1 MKDLNIS
8 YSQKGLAYF
17 PDHAIYG
24 TYYLKDIH
32 DPEIHGL
39 WQSLARDLD
48 DICAG
53 TGFRTIVLLGV
64 GFELWQAWSAQQGRA
79 IPRGMG
85 GRDKLTELSQAFG
98 NDGGD
103 LWFHVKSDTAEGA
116 RIPMELIA
124 RRLQAVLAS
133 GSLIVPAEKRH
144 KGKVLGGRFTDGL
157 ENPADAEDL
166 SNRVVVG
173 EDEPDHRGG
182 TFLISQKFVH
192 DWTKL
197 NAMTEQ
203 HKQDMMGRDQ
213 KDRIIAMH
221 DESSHIKR
229 VRQLDGGRINYRI
242 LRQALPY
249 GHATDN
255 RANEEGVFFAGYAQ
269 STTALDTIL
278 SGIAG
283 HQKGF
288 IQDALFS
295 ATHSTNGS
303 YWYIPSLAECGLDA
317 GPGND
322 EITMNEF
329 FDYRSSNGYMFY
341 NARDYQ
347 HKIRGSKLVA
357 DCPISDR
364 VLVLINKQFS
374 RWQDTWYKKRETP
387 PLGHLK
393 DHLGKDDLNLVNASV
408 ALRKGKAVQLSLSKV
423 LINPEYSKKANLM
436 LIDPAEIIVGNMPQ
450 LSLGTGSRVMEYLT
464 DDERITGFFGML
476 NEYSASGHNA
486 PDYPLLITKGIGEI
500 SNAYQEKLR
509 TASDETKD
517 FYQAVLWSL
526 DGLSNFIKAYATL
539 ANTMAADPKLDGE
552 EQANLKEISG
562 RMERLAHE
570 APSNFI
576 EGLQLVFITNCALH
590 QTGEP
595 HSIGRLDQQLIGLY
609 EADLKSGVITPD
621 SAQEMLDAFWLKM
634 AETVLY
640 NYQHMTDYLTYGTGA
655 VFYSGGNF
663 PQGAAIN
670 QWVQQVTV
678 GGYKANDAG
687 EPEDATNALSIMCL
701 RSSRRLPL
709 NAPCLSVRLHKKTSP
724 EVFEETAKTVLSGGA
739 HPVLMNDDK
748 MVSALKDCG
757 PLSLADARDYT
768 CDGCFEAVIV
778 GKTEWAFSY
787 VPVLPMV
794 EYAMNEGCNVQA
806 AGPINLKGLKSSWNS
821 PPAEE
826 IKSFNQFMDI
836 FYQHWKWAMSRFF
849 NSLMSDYGS
858 LANYCTSPL
867 FSAFLSDT
875 LETGRDMTDGGGRY
889 HFVAPMLC
897 GMADTIDSL
906 QVVKRLVYD
915 ESTARCSL
923 PQLLLCLQCNWGN
936 DMKAPFYTTSEG
948 AARRDADSAYFKQ
961 LRGYALEVPKFG
973 INSDSEVKTF
983 AEEVIGRCVEIV
995 HEGLGKPLPVI
1006 AEGYERIKQKYGTP
1020 DRPFA
1025 FTITPGIGT
1034 FEDNVGLGLG
1044 FGATANGRLSGQPI
1058 GADFTAMPLPA
1069 DLPFELRSTDASV
1082 ALDDWNIEAVSHGI
1096 ANGAPNDINI
1106 MENFPE
1112 EKLANLIRSFANSEL
1127 GSNMMTITCCDPD
1140 TYAQAMEVPE
1150 RYDLVRT
1157 RMGGWTEYVVAMFDF
1172 HQEYVRRRPYYE

>member
-1 MKDLNIS
+1 MKDLNIL

-24 TYYLKDIH
+24 TFFLKEIG
-32 DPEIHGL
+32 DPANHEL

-48 DICAG
+48 RFSQG
-53 TGFRTIVLLGV
+53 TNFQTVVLLGV
-64 GFELWQAWSAQQGRA
+64 GFDLWQSWSQSLGLGK
-79 IPRGMG
+79 PKGMG
-85 GRDKLTELSQAFG
+85 SRDKLSELSQAFG

-103 LWFHVKSDTAEGA
+103 LWFHVKSDSAESAGKM
-116 RIPMELIA
+116 MELIE
-124 RRLQAVLAS
+124 RRLSEAV
-133 GSLIVPAEKRH
+133 GHSLIVIGEKRH

-166 SNRVVVG
+166 SNRVTVG
-173 EDEPDHRGG
+173 EDEPNHRGG
-182 TFLISQKFVH
+182 TFLLSQKFVH
-192 DWTKL
+192 DWSKL

-203 HKQDMMGRDQ
+203 HKQDMIGRDS

-229 VRQLDGGRINYRI
+229 VRQLDREAVNYRI

-269 STTALDTIL
+269 STMALDRIL

-283 HQKGF
+283 HQKGS
-288 IQDALFS
+288 IQDSLFS
-295 ATHSTNGS
+295 ATHSVHGS
-303 YWYIPSLAECGLDA
+303 YWYVPSIAECGVGP

-329 FDYRSSNGYMFY
+329 FNFRSSNGYMFY

-347 HKIRGSKLVA
+347 HKVRGSKLVA
-357 DCPISDR
+357 DCPLSDR
-364 VLVLINKQFS
+364 ILLLINKQFS

-387 PLGHLK
+387 ALGHLK
-393 DHLGKDDLNLVNASV
+393 DYLPDDEKDLLRASV
-408 ALRKGKAVQLSLSKV
+408 ALRKGKAVQISLSEV
-423 LINPEYSKKANLM
+423 LISPEYSKKANLM
-436 LIDPAEIIVGNMPQ
+436 MIDPAEIIVGNMPQ

-464 DDERITGFFGML
+464 EEERITGFFGLL

-486 PDYPLLITKGIGEI
+486 PDYPLLIEKGIGAI
-500 SNAYQEKLR
+500 SKAFQEKLDS
-509 TASDETKD
+509 ASDETRD
-517 FYQAVLWSL
+517 FYQSVVWSL
-526 DGLSNFIKAYATL
+526 DGLSNFIEAYASL
-539 ANTMAADPKLDGE
+539 ATRMADDPGYDCQEKN
-552 EQANLKEISG
+552 NLKEIAS
-562 RMERLAHE
+562 RMKRLAHE
-570 APSNFI
+570 APAGFV
-576 EGLQLVFITNCALH
+576 EGLQLVYITNCALH

-609 EADLKSGVITPD
+609 EADLKAGVISEQ
-621 SAQEMLDAFWLKM
+621 SAQEVLDSFWLKM
-634 AETVLY
+634 DETVLY
-640 NYQHMTDYLTYGTGA
+640 NYQNMTDYLTYGTGA

-687 EPEDATNALSIMCL
+687 EPEDATNALSVMCL
-701 RSSRRLPL
+701 RSARRLPL
-709 NAPCLSVRLHKKTSP
+709 NAPCLSVRLHPKMDQTI
-724 EVFEETAKTVLSGGA
+724 FDETAKTVLSGGA

-757 PLSLADARDYT
+757 PLSLEDARDYT

-778 GKTEWAFSY
+778 GKTEWAFCY

-794 EYAMNEGCNVQA
+794 DYAMNEGCTVQA

-821 PPAEE
+821 APAEE
-826 IKSFNQFMDI
+826 IHSFDEFMDI
-836 FYQHWKWAMSRFF
+836 FYRHWKWAISGFYH
-849 NSLMSDYGS
+849 SLMCNYGS

-875 LETGRDMTDGGGRY
+875 LESGRDMTDGGGRY

-906 QVVKRLVYD
+906 QVIKRLVFD
-915 ESTARCSL
+915 EKTARCSL
-923 PQLLLCLQCNWGN
+923 PQLLRCLQCDWGN

-948 AARRDADSAYFKQ
+948 AARRDADSSYFKQ
-961 LRGYALEVPKFG
+961 LRQFALEIPKFG
-973 INSDSEVKTF
+973 FDSDAEVKGF
-983 AEEVIGRCVEIV
+983 AEEVIGRCVGIV
-995 HEGLGKPLPVI
+995 HAGLSDPLPVI
-1006 AEGYERIKQKYGTP
+1006 ADGYERIKEKYGSP
-1020 DRPFA
+1020 DRPFE
-1025 FTITPGIGT
+1025 FTVTPGIGT

-1069 DLPFELRSTDASV
+1069 DEPFRVRSTDASV
-1082 ALDDWNIEAVSHGI
+1082 ALNDWNIDSVSHGI

-1106 MENFPE
+1106 KEDFPE
-1112 EKLANLIRSFANSEL
+1112 EKLAELIRSFAHSEL
-1127 GSNMMTITCCDPD
+1127 GSNMMTITCCDPE
-1140 TYAQAMEVPE
+1140 TYEQAMAIPE

-1157 RMGGWTEYVVAMFDF
+1157 RMGGWSEFVVSMFDF